1 MNQACENPTP
11 PAAPAPVL
19 SEESADAFAW
29 SMLIELVGH
38 GLAGRAAH
46 APHAA
51 RPAHAR
57 PAAPPTHAPHAARA
71 ASADPGRE
79 ADER

>member
-1 MNQACENPTP
+1 MNHQACENPTP

-51 RPAHAR
+51 RPAR
-57 PAAPPTHAPHAARA
+57 PAALPAHAPRAAHA
-71 ASADPGRE
+71 ASADAGRE
-79 ADER
+79 AGER

>member
-1 MNQACENPTP
+1 MNHQACENPMP

-51 RPAHAR
+51 RPAR
-57 PAAPPTHAPHAARA
+57 PAAPPAHAPHAAHA
-71 ASADPGRE
+71 ASADAGRE
-79 ADER
+79 AGER

>member
-1 MNQACENPTP
+1 MNHQACENPTP

-51 RPAHAR
+51 RPAAL
-57 PAAPPTHAPHAARA
+57 PAHAPRAAHA
-71 ASADPGRE
+71 ASADAGRE
-79 ADER
+79 AGER

>member
-1 MNQACENPTP
+1 MNHQACENPSP

-38 GLAGRAAH
+38 GLAGRAVHPSPARPASARPAGPPAH
-46 APHAA
+46 APRAAHAA
-51 RPAHAR
+51 S
-57 PAAPPTHAPHAARA
+57 T
-71 ASADPGRE
+71 DPGRE
-79 ADER
+79 AGER